1 MVNKDLNK
9 ISISSKEIT
18 NEWHLI
24 DANDQVLGRIAT
36 QIAMKLMGK
45 EKVNYAPNLATGD
58 FVVVINSKGVKLTGK
73 KDIQKE
79 YFKHSGY
86 PGGEKLIKFQEMMEK
101 DSNEVII
108 NAVKGMLPKIIK
120 ILATISIFELLKKP
134 IDSLCVEKP
143 PVAIVVIEWLTLSN
157 IDIPKIQ

>member
-9 ISISSKEIT
+9 ISISSKDIT

-24 DANDQVLGRIAT
+24 DANDQVLGRVAT

-58 FVVVINSKGVKLTGK
+58 FVVVINSKGVKLTGN

-86 PGGEKLIKFQEMMEK
+86 PGGEKLIKFQELMEK
-101 DSNEVII
+101 NSNEVII
-108 NAVKGMLPKIIK
+108 NAVKGMLPKNKLGKAIFKKLKVFSGPIHDHDSQQPK
-120 ILATISIFELLKKP
+120 EWNPSI
-134 IDSLCVEKP
+134 
-143 PVAIVVIEWLTLSN
+143 
-157 IDIPKIQ
+157 

>member
-9 ISISSKEIT
+9 ISISSKEIIH
-18 NEWHLI
+18 EWHLI
-24 DANDQVLGRIAT
+24 DANDQVLGRVAT

-58 FVVVINSKGVKLTGK
+58 FVVVINSKGVELTGN

-86 PGGEKLIKFQEMMEK
+86 LGGEKLIKFQELMEK
-101 DSNEVII
+101 NSNEVII
-108 NAVKGMLPKIIK
+108 NAVKGMLPKNK
-120 ILATISIFELLKKP
+120 LRDVMLKRLKVFTDNTHPFEKNIEKK
-134 IDSLCVEKP
+134 
-143 PVAIVVIEWLTLSN
+143 
-157 IDIPKIQ
+157 

>member
-9 ISISSKEIT
+9 ISISSKEIIH
-18 NEWHLI
+18 EWHLI
-24 DANDQVLGRIAT
+24 DANDQVLGRVAT

-58 FVVVINSKGVKLTGK
+58 FVVVINSKGVKLTGN

-86 PGGEKLIKFQEMMEK
+86 PGGEKLIKFQELMEK
-101 DSNEVII
+101 NSNEVII
-108 NAVKGMLPKIIK
+108 NAVKGMLPKNK
-120 ILATISIFELLKKP
+120 LGADLFRNLKVFPGSEHDHEAQKPKP
-134 IDSLCVEKP
+134 IDVNS
-143 PVAIVVIEWLTLSN
+143 
-157 IDIPKIQ
+157 KI

>member
-18 NEWHLI
+18 HEWHLI
-24 DANDQVLGRIAT
+24 DANDQVLGRVAT

-58 FVVVINSKGVKLTGK
+58 FVVVINSKGVKLTGN
-73 KDIQKE
+73 KDLQKE

-86 PGGEKLIKFQEMMEK
+86 PGGEKLIKFQELMEK
-101 DSNEVII
+101 NSNEVII
-108 NAVKGMLPKIIK
+108 NAVKGMLPKNK
-120 ILATISIFELLKKP
+120 LRDVMLKRLKVFTDNTHP
-134 IDSLCVEKP
+134 FKKNIEK
-143 PVAIVVIEWLTLSN
+143 
-157 IDIPKIQ
+157 K